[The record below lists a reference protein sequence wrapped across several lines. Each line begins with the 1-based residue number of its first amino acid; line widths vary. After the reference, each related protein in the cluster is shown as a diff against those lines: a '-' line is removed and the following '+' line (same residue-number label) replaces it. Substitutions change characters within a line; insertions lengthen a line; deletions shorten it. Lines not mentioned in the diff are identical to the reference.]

1 MESQMSPL
9 GKSAKPTFKDV
20 TAAWTVLH
28 KSAGIGVIR
37 SEQQYRRMSKLADQ
51 IVDEIGSNE
60 NHPLA
65 PLLDLLASLI
75 EQYESENV
83 ALPGATPGE
92 VLAYL
97 MQEHGLKQVDLRE
110 EIGTQG
116 VVSEV
121 LRGKRRINGRQ
132 AKALAQRFGVSAA
145 VFL

>member
-1 MESQMSPL
+1 MTPL
-9 GKSAKPTFKDV
+9 AKNPRPSFKEV

-37 SEQQYRRMSKLADQ
+37 SETQYRRMSKLADQ
-51 IVDEIGSNE
+51 IVDEIGSDE
-60 NHPLA
+60 RHALA
-65 PLLDLLASLI
+65 PLLELLASLI
-75 EQYESENV
+75 EQYECENV
-83 ALPGATPGE
+83 AFPGAAPGE
-92 VLAYL
+92 VLSYL

-121 LRGKRRINGRQ
+121 LRGKRRINARQ